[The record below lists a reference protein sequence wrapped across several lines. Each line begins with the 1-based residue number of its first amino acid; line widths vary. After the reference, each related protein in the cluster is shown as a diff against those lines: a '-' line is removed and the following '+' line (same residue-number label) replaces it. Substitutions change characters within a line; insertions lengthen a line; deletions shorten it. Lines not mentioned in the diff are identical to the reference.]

1 MDKDS
6 AKKRGWIKNFA
17 IIFLIILLLLT
28 FFSNTILTY
37 SLPEVSAQYPQW
49 SSLSS
54 AVKMSGTI
62 KANESY
68 KVMFENDKE
77 GTVVQSRKV
86 RSVYVKDG
94 DYVEK
99 DQDIIALEGGMSAEL
114 EAVQK
119 EYDELKKSYD
129 LAIIGDNVSHLQS
142 TKGLEELQAQYDEAK
157 ETLDKLKAG
166 YDKAMSGAET
176 DEEKAARAEELK
188 KQKRSLEAR
197 ILELGGKI
205 EEVEGK
211 IAAAKEILGTSAEGT
226 LSAAQNEFTV
236 IKNTYESL
244 VLQENTLALQKA
256 EYEKK
261 LADMRTANG
270 LVNEL
275 KSLESQI
282 VYDPE
287 AGAINADVF
296 EKISVVKEK
305 LVFLGYVSSQD
316 YAGADDVELFK
327 AERIYSD
334 INAQYETAQKDL
346 SDYAETFNKAQE
358 KVEILKNKEAASNN
372 IGEYTTLLGVYNEQK
387 DTLEKEL
394 ENLSSPDDIESQIK
408 AAEANVKGLE
418 TDLNIRYAEASQS
431 NQSTYLERQ
440 SQKKRLDEL
449 AAKIEEYKNA
459 PETLSVKAPISGRI
473 VGIYKVVGESVTSGE
488 TVANIEISDKGYVCE
503 VTISSDQARKI
514 STNSPVS
521 IVNSWWYSPNVEVS
535 IKQIRSDVQ
544 SQGKNKIVVFELK
557 GDVYEG
563 QEINLS
569 VGDKSSSYDSVL
581 PNSAIREDN
590 SGKFVLVVDS
600 KNTPLGV
607 RYKARRVE
615 IEILASDDT
624 SSAVSGIMGG
634 EFVITNATVPISDGQ
649 MVRLADK

>member
-1 MDKDS
+1 MNKDS
-6 AKKRGWIKNFA
+6 AKRRGWIKNFA
-17 IIFLIILLLLT
+17 IIFLIVLLLLT

-54 AVKMSGTI
+54 AVKMSGTV

-68 KVMFENDKE
+68 KVMFENAKE
-77 GTVVQSRKV
+77 GSVVQSRKV

-99 DQDIIALEGGMSAEL
+99 DQDLIALEGGMSAEL

-119 EYDELKKSYD
+119 EYDELKKAYD
-129 LAIIGDNVSHLQS
+129 LALIGDNVSHLQS
-142 TKGLEELQAQYDEAK
+142 TKGLEELQSQYDEAK
-157 ETLDKLKAG
+157 KALDKLKEG

-188 KQKRSLEAR
+188 KQKRSLESR
-197 ILELGGKI
+197 ILELSGKI
-205 EEVEGK
+205 DEVESK
-211 IAAAKEILGTSAEGT
+211 IAAAKELLATATEGT
-226 LSAAQNEFTV
+226 LSAAQNEFIT
-236 IKNTYESL
+236 IKSTYESL
-244 VLQENTLALQKA
+244 VTRENSLGVQKA
-256 EYEKK
+256 AYEKT

-282 VYDPE
+282 VFDPE
-287 AGAINADVF
+287 AGSSNAELFD
-296 EKISVVKEK
+296 KISQVKEK
-305 LVFLGYVSSQD
+305 LAFLGYVSAQD
-316 YAGADDVELFK
+316 YASADDVELFK
-327 AERIYSD
+327 AERIFSD
-334 INAQYETAQKDL
+334 LSTQHEAALKDL
-346 SDYAETFNKAQE
+346 NDYTEVFNKAKE
-358 KVEILKNKEAASNN
+358 KVDALKDKESASNN
-372 IGEYTTLLGVYNEQK
+372 ITEYTTLLGVYNDQK
-387 DTLEKEL
+387 ETLEKEL
-394 ENLSSPDDIESQIK
+394 ENLSSADDIESQIK
-408 AAEANVKGLE
+408 AAEANLKGLE
-418 TDLNIRYAEASQS
+418 TDLNIRYAEANQS

-440 SQKKRLDEL
+440 SQKKKLDEL

-459 PETLSVKAPISGRI
+459 PETLSVKAPISGRV

-488 TVANIEISDKGYVCE
+488 TVANIEISDKGYICE

-544 SQGKNKIVVFELK
+544 SQGKNKIVVFQIK

-590 SGKFVLVVDS
+590 DGKFVLVVDS

-615 IEILASDDT
+615 IEVLASDDT

>member
-1 MDKDS
+1 MNKDS
-6 AKKRGWIKNFA
+6 AKRRGWIKNFA
-17 IIFLIILLLLT
+17 IIFLIVLLLLT

-54 AVKMSGTI
+54 AVKMSGTV

-68 KVMFENDKE
+68 KVMFENAKE
-77 GTVVQSRKV
+77 GSVVQSRKV

-99 DQDIIALEGGMSAEL
+99 DQDLIALEGGMSAEL

-119 EYDELKKSYD
+119 EYDELKKAYD
-129 LAIIGDNVSHLQS
+129 LALIGDNVSHLQS
-142 TKGLEELQAQYDEAK
+142 TKGLEELQSQYDEAK
-157 ETLDKLKAG
+157 KDLDKLKEG

-188 KQKRSLEAR
+188 KQKRSLESR
-197 ILELGGKI
+197 ILELSGKI
-205 EEVEGK
+205 DEVESK
-211 IAAAKEILGTSAEGT
+211 IAAAKELLATATEGT
-226 LSAAQNEFTV
+226 LSAAQNEFIT
-236 IKNTYESL
+236 IKSTYESL
-244 VLQENTLALQKA
+244 VTRENSLGVQKA
-256 EYEKK
+256 AYEKT

-282 VYDPE
+282 VFDPE
-287 AGAINADVF
+287 AGSSNAELFD
-296 EKISVVKEK
+296 KISQVKEK
-305 LVFLGYVSSQD
+305 LAFLGYVSAQD
-316 YAGADDVELFK
+316 YASADDVELFK
-327 AERIYSD
+327 AERIFSD
-334 INAQYETAQKDL
+334 LTTQHEAALKDL
-346 SDYAETFNKAQE
+346 NDYTEVFNKAKE
-358 KVEILKNKEAASNN
+358 KVDALKDKESASNN
-372 IGEYTTLLGVYNEQK
+372 ITEYTTLLGVYNDQK
-387 DTLEKEL
+387 ETLEKEL
-394 ENLSSPDDIESQIK
+394 ENLSSADDIESQIK

-418 TDLNIRYAEASQS
+418 TDLNIRYAEANQS

-440 SQKKRLDEL
+440 SQKKKLDEL

-459 PETLSVKAPISGRI
+459 PETLSVKAPISGRV

-488 TVANIEISDKGYVCE
+488 TVANIEISDKGYICE

-544 SQGKNKIVVFELK
+544 SQGKNKIVVFQIK

-590 SGKFVLVVDS
+590 DGKFVLVVDS

-615 IEILASDDT
+615 IEVLASDDT

>member
-1 MDKDS
+1 MNKDS
-6 AKKRGWIKNFA
+6 AKRRGWIKNFA

-28 FFSNTILTY
+28 FFSNTIMTY

-54 AVKMSGTI
+54 AVKMSGTV

-68 KVMFENDKE
+68 KVVFENAKE
-77 GTVVQSRKV
+77 GSVIQSRKV

-99 DQDIIALEGGMSAEL
+99 DQDLIALEGGMSAEL

-119 EYDELKKSYD
+119 EYDDLKKAYD
-129 LAIIGDNVSHLQS
+129 LALIGDSVSHLQS

-157 ETLDKLKAG
+157 EALDKLKEG

-197 ILELGGKI
+197 ILELSGKI
-205 EEVEGK
+205 DEIESK
-211 IAAAKEILGTSAEGT
+211 IAAAKEILASPTEGT
-226 LSAAQNEFTV
+226 LSAAQNEFAA
-236 IKNTYESL
+236 IKSTYESL
-244 VLQENTLALQKA
+244 VTRENSLAVQKA
-256 EYEKK
+256 AYEKT

-282 VYDPE
+282 VFDPE
-287 AGAINADVF
+287 AGSSNAELF
-296 EKISVVKEK
+296 EKISQVKEK
-305 LVFLGYVSSQD
+305 LAFLGYVSSQD
-316 YAGADDVELFK
+316 YASADDVELFK
-327 AERIYSD
+327 AERILSD
-334 INAQYETAQKDL
+334 LSTQYEAAQKDL
-346 SDYAETFNKAQE
+346 NDYTEVFNKAKE
-358 KVEILKNKEAASNN
+358 KVDALKDKESASNN
-372 IGEYTTLLGVYNEQK
+372 IAEYTTLLSVYNEQK
-387 DTLEKEL
+387 ETLEKEL
-394 ENLSSPDDIESQIK
+394 EGLSSADDIESQLK
-408 AAEANVKGLE
+408 AAEANLKGLE
-418 TDLNIRYAEASQS
+418 TDLSIRHAEANQS

-440 SQKKRLDEL
+440 SQKKKLDEL

-459 PETLSVKAPISGRI
+459 PETLSVKAPISGRV

-488 TVANIEISDKGYVCE
+488 TVANIEISDKGYICE
-503 VTISSDQARKI
+503 VTISSDQARRI
-514 STNSPVS
+514 STNSPVT

-544 SQGKNKIVVFELK
+544 SQGKNKIIVFQIK

-569 VGDKSSSYDSVL
+569 VGDKSSNYDSVL

-590 SGKFVLVVDS
+590 NGKFVLAVDS

-615 IEILASDDT
+615 IEVLASDDT
-624 SSAVSGIMGG
+624 SSAVSGVMGG